1 MSNINVQ
8 DQKLQRID
16 LKDDFKSLNPLPR
29 KKEARTIALDKTTY
43 HLYLPNAKFEPA
55 LEGTRRPPMK
65 QGTFMVLNSE
75 IVFNLCTSK

>member
-8 DQKLQRID
+8 DQKLQHID

-29 KKEARTIALDKTTY
+29 KKGARTIALDKTTY

-55 LEGTRRPPMK
+55 LEGARCPPMK
-65 QGTFMVLNSE
+65 SGSFMVLDVA
-75 IVFNLCTSK
+75 IVFNLCAS